1 MNNPFLIDLW
11 SDLRAKRMWPVAL
24 VLLLALVAVP
34 VVLSKPSEEPA
45 VAPAPTPTKTDQT
58 AQVKGLAALK
68 VADDTPGKGSTLD
81 VFDPSNPF
89 KPPENI
95 LKNSATDSGTATSD
109 TGATTDTGATGAT
122 DTGSTGGTTGGTTGG
137 SDTGGGSTPSGGET
151 KTVEYRYV
159 ADVTFTGANGK
170 KRKIKSLERLAI
182 LPNERDPL
190 LIFLGASKNGGNAV
204 FLVDSTLTAEGE
216 DEGKCK
222 PSKAQCGFLYL
233 GPGSEEEFVDQNG
246 GSYTLRVDAIRKVKV
261 TPEKA
266 SKATTSKSSSNKRT
280 ADAAVGDDTAVRRF
294 VPQLIGDLVTQSTV
308 QSKSSDGDQTGR

>member
-1 MNNPFLIDLW
+1 MNNAFLIDLW

-24 VLLLALVAVP
+24 LLLLALIAVP

-45 VAPAPTPTKTDQT
+45 VAPAPTATKAEQS

-68 VADDTPGKGSTLD
+68 VADDTSGKGSTLD

-89 KPPENI
+89 KPPQNI
-95 LKNSATDSGTATSD
+95 LKNSTEDSGT
-109 TGATTDTGATGAT
+109 TGAGGTVATP
-122 DTGSTGGTTGGTTGG
+122 DTGSSGGSGTGTGSGGGTN
-137 SDTGGGSTPSGGET
+137 SGGSTPSDGQT

-170 KRKIKSLERLAI
+170 KRKIKGLERLEI
-182 LPNERDPL
+182 LPNERSPL

-216 DEGKCK
+216 GKCK

-233 GPGSEEEFVDQNG
+233 GPGSEEEFVDEDGN
-246 GSYTLRVDAIRKVKV
+246 SYTLRVDAIRKEKV
-261 TPEKA
+261 TAEKA
-266 SKATTSKSSSNKRT
+266 SKATTSKSSGRSGGDGT
-280 ADAAVGDDTAVRRF
+280 ADAAVGGDTAVRRF

-308 QSKSSDGDQTGR
+308 QTKSSDGDQTGR